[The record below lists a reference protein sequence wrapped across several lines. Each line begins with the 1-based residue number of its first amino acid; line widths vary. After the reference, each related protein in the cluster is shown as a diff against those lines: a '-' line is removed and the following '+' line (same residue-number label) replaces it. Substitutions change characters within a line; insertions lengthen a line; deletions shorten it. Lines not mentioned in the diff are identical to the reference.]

1 MSDKTILIM
10 RATGVQG
17 KAAIKYLIKT
27 GWNIHALVT
36 DKTSQRAVDLTAF
49 GPQVV
54 LYEGTWQDPSTIEA
68 ALQGCRALLF
78 NQLPSFTD
86 DSEIQEAN
94 VVLPLAK
101 RAGVRQIVFPTTLA
115 LMDPNARE
123 KLERFSAAPAIL
135 NKGAVEELVKA
146 SGMTWTLLRPGYF
159 NTNLLPPLVHWM
171 YPGMKEGKMVNS
183 YGPDCVLTLID
194 PDDIGAFIAAAVNDP
209 ARFNEQIIPLVGDK
223 MRFDDL
229 MKMYAQAC
237 GYPFEVVYRTDEE
250 TEAEMANP
258 FVSGHV
264 MVRDF
269 KKMVDMEEIKKW
281 GIPLTSFQQ
290 FLENHKDELPRG
302 PLKED
307 ESVVLPYAASLMPG
321 NK

>member
-1 MSDKTILIM
+1 MSDKSILVM

-17 KAAIKYLIKT
+17 RGAIKHLTKS
-27 GWNIHALVT
+27 GWKVHALVT
-36 DKTSQRAVDLTAF
+36 DKTSERAVNLKSF

-54 LYEGTWQDPSTIEA
+54 LHEGTWKEPAKVEA
-68 ALQGCRALLF
+68 ALQGCRSLLF

-86 DSEIQEAN
+86 DTEIQEAK
-94 VVLPLAK
+94 VVLSLAK
-101 RAGVRQIVFPTTLA
+101 RTGVQHIVFPTTLA

-171 YPGMKEGKMVNS
+171 YPRMKEGKMINS

-194 PDDIGAFIAAAVNDP
+194 PDDIGAFVAAAVNDP
-209 ARFNEQIIPLVGDK
+209 KRFGEQAIPLVGDNL
-223 MRFDDL
+223 RFDDL
-229 MKMYAQAC
+229 MKTYTQAC

-269 KKMVDMEEIKKW
+269 EKMVNMEEIKKW
-281 GIPLTSFQQ
+281 GIPLTSFKQ

-302 PLKED
+302 PVKD
-307 ESVVLPYAASLMPG
+307 GESVVVPYAASLMPG